1 MANDTA
7 VIVGI
12 DVSKEQL
19 DVHLTPDASRFAVR
33 RDEAGIA
40 QLVGR
45 LKGMS
50 LQVVAMEATGGLE
63 RPVAIAL
70 HEAKLPV
77 AVVNPRRVRDLARSL
92 GADAKTDK
100 IDAAIIAR
108 YAEVAKLKG
117 QPVPEAQA
125 RHIDDGVARYRQL
138 VAMRTQ
144 EKNRLQQAT
153 DKAIAASIRNVIAIL
168 DKEIDRCGRDID
180 TTIRNS
186 PLWRDVSAILDAE
199 PGVGVVTTRTLI
211 AELPELGRCS
221 GKQITA
227 LVGVAPFADDSG
239 TSKGQRRIK
248 GGRAGV
254 RTALY
259 MAANVARVHDPV
271 LKAHYTKLR
280 QRGKPFKVAIVA
292 VMRKLIVKLNAI
304 LAAYYQRQMATN
316 HA

>member
-1 MANDTA
+1 MAKTNA

-19 DVHLTPDASRFAVR
+19 DVYLMPDASRFAVR
-33 RDEAGIA
+33 RDADGIA
-40 QLVGR
+40 QLLTR
-45 LKGMS
+45 LKDLP
-50 LQVVAMEATGGLE
+50 LQVIAMEATGGLE

-77 AVVNPRRVRDLARSL
+77 VVVNPRRVRDLARSL

-100 IDAAIIAR
+100 IDATIIAR
-108 YAEVAKLKG
+108 YAEVARLEG

-125 RHIDDGVARYRQL
+125 RQIDDAIARYRQL

-144 EKNRLQQAT
+144 EKNRLQQTA
-153 DKAIAASIRNVIAIL
+153 DKAIATSIRNVITTL
-168 DKEIDRCGRDID
+168 DKEIDRLANDID
-180 TTIRNS
+180 TTIRKS
-186 PLWRDVSAILDAE
+186 PIWRDVAAILDAE
-199 PGVGVVTTRTLI
+199 TGVGAVTTRTLI

-239 TSKGQRRIK
+239 AYRGHRRIK

-259 MAANVARVHDPV
+259 MAANVARMHDPV
-271 LKAHYTKLR
+271 LKAHYAQLR
-280 QRGKPFKVAIVA
+280 ARGKPFKVAIVA
-292 VMRKLIVKLNAI
+292 VMRKLIVRLNAI
-304 LAAYYQRQMATN
+304 LASHYRRQMATG
-316 HA
+316 HV